1 MVRVEIV
8 AVGTELLLGQIVD
21 TNSTWIA
28 DRLAAT
34 GVDCTYQTRVGDNVA
49 RIAEVLRVAL
59 GRADAVV
66 VCGGLG
72 PTQDDVTR
80 EAIAEVM
87 AVDLRR
93 DPRALALLEQV
104 FQARHRE
111 MSLSNRRQADVP
123 VGAEVIEQR
132 LGTAPGL
139 VCPVGSQVVYALPG
153 VPVEM
158 REMFER
164 AVLPD
169 LRTRSGEPGVIS
181 SRVLRTWGIGEAA
194 LAELVAPRLAVLDAA
209 GEGAPTIAFLARGLE
224 GVQLRVTVK
233 AASVE
238 AARGALDLEEAAL
251 RELVGTNIFG
261 VDGETMAI
269 RLGALL
275 TARNFTLAVAES
287 YTGGLVASSLVS
299 APGASGWFR
308 GGVVPYAA
316 DVKRDVLRLPAGP
329 VVSPVAVAG
338 MADGVRR
345 LLGAD
350 IGLATTGVAGPTS
363 QEGLPVGTAFAGL
376 AFAGGQTETA
386 SFEIFGDRQRVRE
399 LGTMNTLDWLRRRLE
414 AGG

>member
-1 MVRVEIV
+1 MRVEIV

-34 GVDCTYQTRVGDNVA
+34 GVDCIYQTRVGDNVS
-49 RIAEVLRVAL
+49 RITEVLRVAL

-87 AVDLRR
+87 AVELRR
-93 DPRALALLEQV
+93 DPRALALLGQA

-111 MSLSNRRQADVP
+111 MSPSNRRQADVP

-139 VCPVGSQVVYALPG
+139 VCPVGSGVVYALPG

-158 REMFER
+158 REMLER

-169 LRTRSGEPGVIS
+169 LRARSGEPRVIS
-181 SRVLRTWGIGEAA
+181 SRVLRTWGIGESA

-233 AASVE
+233 AASAV
-238 AARGALDLEEAAL
+238 AAREALDLEEAAL

-261 VDGETMAI
+261 VDDETMAA

-275 TARNFTLAVAES
+275 TARNLTLAVAES

-329 VVSPVAVAG
+329 VVSPVAVVG

-376 AFAGGQTETA
+376 AFAGGRTETA

>member
-1 MVRVEIV
+1 
-8 AVGTELLLGQIVD
+8 
-21 TNSTWIA
+21 
-28 DRLAAT
+28 
-34 GVDCTYQTRVGDNVA
+34 
-49 RIAEVLRVAL
+49 
-59 GRADAVV
+59 
-66 VCGGLG
+66 
-72 PTQDDVTR
+72 
-80 EAIAEVM
+80 
-87 AVDLRR
+87 
-93 DPRALALLEQV
+93 
-104 FQARHRE
+104 
-111 MSLSNRRQADVP
+111 
-123 VGAEVIEQR
+123 
-132 LGTAPGL
+132 
-139 VCPVGSQVVYALPG
+139 
-153 VPVEM
+153 
-158 REMFER
+158 
-164 AVLPD
+164 
-169 LRTRSGEPGVIS
+169 VIS
-181 SRVLRTWGIGEAA
+181 SRVLRTWGIGESA

-338 MADGVRR
+338 MADGVRK